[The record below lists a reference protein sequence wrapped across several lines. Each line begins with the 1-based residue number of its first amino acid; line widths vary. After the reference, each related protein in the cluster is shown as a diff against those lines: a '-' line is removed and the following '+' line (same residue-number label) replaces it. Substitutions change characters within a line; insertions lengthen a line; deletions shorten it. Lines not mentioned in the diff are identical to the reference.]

1 MKTIELSYNDIKK
14 FKNLKVKDMVIVD
27 KFLNFTTILLTN
39 GDIVK
44 YRGKGQYISQ
54 LDGHSMYEEVV
65 IWDSE
70 EEMKDKSLGLIKV
83 M

>member
-1 MKTIELSYNDIKK
+1 MKSIELSYNNIRD
-14 FKNLKVKDMVIVD
+14 FKNLKVKDILIAEKV
-27 KFLNFTTILLTN
+27 LNFTTIMLTN

-44 YRGKGQYISQ
+44 YRGEGQYISQ
-54 LDGHSMYEEVV
+54 LDGHSIYEEVF

-70 EEMKDKSLGLIKV
+70 EEMKIEPLGFIRT

>member
-1 MKTIELSYNDIKK
+1 MKSIELSYNNIRK
-14 FKNLKVKDMVIVD
+14 FKNLKVKDIMIAEKV
-27 KFLNFTTILLTN
+27 LNFTTIMLTN

-54 LDGHSMYEEVV
+54 LDGHSIYEEVIV
-65 IWDSE
+65 WDSE
-70 EEMKDKSLGLIKV
+70 EEMEIELLGFIKT